1 MARKSTAS
9 RSPKIPGALRRTK
22 AFLVVNLVL
31 WGAIGGWFLFQPAAR
46 QQEVARLVG
55 NAFDGRKQVTAFDVA
70 WDLWQLYAGED
81 YVAAVA
87 PGDKV
92 HLYGGV
98 PHLRPDL
105 APVRVLANL
114 GYVAGYSDTL
124 GNPLWAAYRLHDIEP
139 SATPE
144 RPDEFSLDLRTSA
157 RIEPGDYARS
167 GYDRGHLAPNF
178 AIASRYGAAAQRE
191 TFLMSNIIPQKHA
204 LNAGLWKQLEQRIAN
219 SYPARFG
226 EVWVIA
232 GPVFGPKPEK
242 LRRRVAVPESCFMI
256 IVDESDGRVRATA
269 YLFPQDTPEGGR
281 LDDFLVSID
290 ELEHRT
296 GLDFLPELP
305 DAAEDVLEARR
316 AERAW

>member
-1 MARKSTAS
+1 MARKPSSA

-22 AFLVVNLVL
+22 AFLIANLVL
-31 WGAIGGWFLFQPAAR
+31 WGVLGGWYLFQPPAR

-70 WDLWQLYAGED
+70 WDLWQLYAGTD
-81 YVAAVA
+81 YVSAIA
-87 PGDKV
+87 PGDKI
-92 HLYGGV
+92 HLYGGL
-98 PHLRPDL
+98 PLLRPDL
-105 APVRVLANL
+105 GPVRVLANL
-114 GYVAGYSDTL
+114 GYVAGYSDAL
-124 GNPLWAAYRLHDIEP
+124 GNPLWAAYRVHDTEP
-139 SATPE
+139 SAAPE
-144 RPDEFSLDLRTSA
+144 RPDEFSLDLRTAA
-157 RIEPGDYARS
+157 RIEPGDYTRS

-178 AIASRYGAAAQRE
+178 AIATRYGAAAQRE

-219 SYPARFG
+219 AYPARFG

-242 LRRRVAVPESCFMI
+242 LRRRVAVPESCYMI

-269 YLFPQDTPEGGR
+269 FLFPQETPESAR

-305 DAAEDVLEARR
+305 DAAEEALEARR
-316 AERAW
+316 AGRAW

>member
-1 MARKSTAS
+1 MARKSSAA
-9 RSPKIPGALRRTK
+9 RSAKLPPSLRRTK
-22 AFLVVNLVL
+22 AFLIANLVL
-31 WGAIGGWFLFQPAAR
+31 WGAIGGWYLFQPAAR

-55 NAFDGRKQVTAFDVA
+55 NAFDDRKQVTALDVA
-70 WDLWQLYAGED
+70 WDLWQLYYSRD

-98 PHLRPDL
+98 PHLRPDF

-114 GYVAGYSDTL
+114 GYVAGYSDAL
-124 GNPLWAAYRLHDIEP
+124 GNPLWAAYRMHDIEP
-139 SATPE
+139 GAAPP
-144 RPDEFSLDLRTSA
+144 RPDEFTLDIRTAA
-157 RIEPGDYARS
+157 RIEPGDYTRS
-167 GYDRGHLAPNF
+167 GYDRGHLAPNHG
-178 AIASRYGAAAQRE
+178 IASRYGVTAQRE

-204 LNAGLWKQLEQRIAN
+204 LNAGLWKQLEQRIAA

-232 GPVFGPKPEK
+232 GPVFGPNPER
-242 LRRRVAVPESCFMI
+242 LRRRVAVPDSCYMI
-256 IVDESDGRVRATA
+256 IVDESDGRVRSTA

-296 GLDFLPELP
+296 GLDFLHELP
-305 DAAEDVLEARR
+305 DAAEEALETRR

>member
-1 MARKSTAS
+1 MARKSS
-9 RSPKIPGALRRTK
+9 RSAKVPRALRRTK
-22 AFLVVNLVL
+22 AFLIVNLVL
-31 WGAIGGWFLFQPAAR
+31 WGAIGGWYLFQPEAR
-46 QQEVARLVG
+46 QQEVSRLVG
-55 NAFDGRKQVTAFDVA
+55 NAFDGRKQVSAFDVA
-70 WDLWQLYAGED
+70 WDLWQLYYSKD

-98 PHLRPDL
+98 PHTRPDL

-114 GYVAGYSDTL
+114 GYVVGYSDAL
-124 GNPLWAAYRLHDIEP
+124 GNPLWAAYRMHDTEP
-139 SATPE
+139 SDAPP
-144 RPDEFSLDLRTSA
+144 RPDEFAPDLRTVA
-157 RIEPGDYARS
+157 RIEPADYTRS

-178 AIASRYGAAAQRE
+178 AIATRYGAAAQRE
-191 TFLMSNIIPQKHA
+191 TFLMSNIIPQKHG

-219 SYPARFG
+219 AYPARFG

-232 GPVFGPKPEK
+232 GPVFGSNPEK
-242 LRRRVAVPESCFMI
+242 LRRRVAVPESCYMI
-256 IVDESDGRVRATA
+256 IVDESDGRVRTTA
-269 YLFPQDTPEGGR
+269 YLFPQDTPEGAR

-296 GLDFLPELP
+296 GLDFLHELP
-305 DAAEDVLEARR
+305 DPAEDALEARR

>member
-1 MARKSTAS
+1 MARRSAAS
-9 RSPKIPGALRRTK
+9 RPKVPPALRRTK
-22 AFLVVNLVL
+22 AFLIANLVL
-31 WGAIGGWFLFQPAAR
+31 WGAIGGWYLFQPPAR

-55 NAFDGRKQVTAFDVA
+55 NAFDGRKQVSAFDVA
-70 WDLWQLYAGED
+70 WDLWQLYYGKD

-114 GYVAGYSDTL
+114 GYVAGYSDAL
-124 GNPLWAAYRLHDIEP
+124 GNPLWAAYRVHDIEP
-139 SATPE
+139 AAAPP
-144 RPDEFSLDLRTSA
+144 RPDGFSLDIRTAA
-157 RIEPGDYARS
+157 RIEPDDYTRS

-178 AIASRYGAAAQRE
+178 AIATRYGAVAQRE
-191 TFLMSNIIPQKHA
+191 TLLMSNIVPQKHA
-204 LNAGLWKQLEQRIAN
+204 LNAGLWQQLEQRIATG
-219 SYPARFG
+219 YPARFG

-242 LRRRVAVPESCFMI
+242 LRRRVAVPEACYMI
-256 IVDESDGRVRATA
+256 IVDESDGRVRTTA
-269 YLFPQDTPEGGR
+269 YLFPQDTPEGAR

-296 GLDFLPELP
+296 GLDFLHELP
-305 DAAEDVLEARR
+305 DPAEDALEARR
-316 AERAW
+316 AGRAW

>member
-1 MARKSTAS
+1 MARRSAAS
-9 RSPKIPGALRRTK
+9 RPKVPPALRRTK
-22 AFLVVNLVL
+22 AFLIANLVL
-31 WGAIGGWFLFQPAAR
+31 WGAIGGWYLFQPPAR

-55 NAFDGRKQVTAFDVA
+55 NAFDGRKQVSAFDVA
-70 WDLWQLYAGED
+70 WDLWQLYYGKD

-114 GYVAGYSDTL
+114 GYVVGYSDTL
-124 GNPLWAAYRLHDIEP
+124 GNPLWAAYRMHDIEP
-139 SATPE
+139 AAAPPRPE
-144 RPDEFSLDLRTSA
+144 EFSQDIRTAA
-157 RIEPGDYARS
+157 RIEPGDYTRS

-178 AIASRYGAAAQRE
+178 AIATRYGAAAQRE
-191 TFLMSNIIPQKHA
+191 TFLMSNIVPQKHA
-204 LNAGLWKQLEQRIAN
+204 LNAGLWQQLEQRIAT

-242 LRRRVAVPESCFMI
+242 LRRRVAVPESCYMI
-256 IVDESDGRVRATA
+256 IVDESDGRVRTTA
-269 YLFPQDTPEGGR
+269 YLFPQDAPEGAR

-296 GLDFLPELP
+296 GLDFLHELP
-305 DAAEDVLEARR
+305 DPAEDALEARR
-316 AERAW
+316 AGRAW